1 MKEYIIDINAD
12 VGEGIGNES
21 ELFPMISSCNIACG
35 GHAGDKQSMLTTVR
49 LAKKN
54 NIKIGAHPS
63 FPDKINFGRKILTID
78 RKNLFKSLKN
88 QIESLQNILNQ
99 ENIKLNH
106 IKAHG
111 ALYNLAANDRK
122 TAKII
127 IDLVKEINV
136 KLYVPYNSLIAEIAK
151 KQGVDICNELFIDRN
166 YNSDLTLV
174 SRDHPNSM
182 IKDSESI
189 FKHVNGIIND
199 KTITAIDLKKIP
211 VEFDTLC
218 IHGDSKNVINLIK
231 DLHIKLNNIGIKI
244 I

>member
-12 VGEGIGNES
+12 VGEGLGNES

-35 GHAGDKQSMLTTVR
+35 GHAGNHQSMLSIVR

-63 FPDKINFGRKILTID
+63 FPDKINFGRKILKID
-78 RKNLFKSLKN
+78 KESLFKSLKN
-88 QIESLQNILNQ
+88 QIESLQNILIQ

-106 IKAHG
+106 IKPHG

-136 KLYVPYNSLIAEIAK
+136 KLYVPYNSLIAEIAN
-151 KQGVDICNELFIDRN
+151 KQGIDICNELFIDRN

-174 SRDHPNSM
+174 SRDHPNAM

-189 FKHVNGIIND
+189 FQHVNGIIND
-199 KTITAIDLKKIP
+199 KTITTIDLKKIA

-218 IHGDSKNVINLIK
+218 IHGDSKNVIKLTK

-244 I
+244 L

>member
-12 VGEGIGNES
+12 VGEGIGNEC

-78 RKNLFKSLKN
+78 RKSLFKSLKN

-106 IKAHG
+106 IKDHG

-127 IDLVKEINV
+127 IDGSFISIVLLVV
-136 KLYVPYNSLIAEIAK
+136 
-151 KQGVDICNELFIDRN
+151 ICN
-166 YNSDLTLV
+166 SDCNFDLCDAL
-174 SRDHPNSM
+174 
-182 IKDSESI
+182 ISI
-189 FKHVNGIIND
+189 
-199 KTITAIDLKKIP
+199 T
-211 VEFDTLC
+211 
-218 IHGDSKNVINLIK
+218 
-231 DLHIKLNNIGIKI
+231 
-244 I
+244 

>member
-12 VGEGIGNES
+12 VGEGMGNES

-35 GHAGDKQSMLTTVR
+35 GHAGDQQSILSTVR

-63 FPDKINFGRKILTID
+63 FPDKINFGRKILKID
-78 RKNLFKSLKN
+78 KESLFKSLKN
-88 QIESLQNILNQ
+88 QIESLQNILIQ

-106 IKAHG
+106 IKPHG

-136 KLYVPYNSLIAEIAK
+136 KLYVPYNSLIAEIAN
-151 KQGVDICNELFIDRN
+151 KQGIDICNELFIDRN

-174 SRDHPNSM
+174 SRDHPNAM

-189 FKHVNGIIND
+189 FQHVNGIIND
-199 KTITAIDLKKIP
+199 KTITTIDLKKIA

-218 IHGDSKNVINLIK
+218 IHGDSKNVIKLTK

-244 I
+244 L

>member
-12 VGEGIGNES
+12 VGEGLGNES

-35 GHAGDKQSMLTTVR
+35 GHAGDQQSMLSTVR

-63 FPDKINFGRKILTID
+63 FPDKINFGRKILKID
-78 RKNLFKSLKN
+78 KESLFKSLKN
-88 QIESLQNILNQ
+88 QIESLQNILIQ

-106 IKAHG
+106 IKPHG

-136 KLYVPYNSLIAEIAK
+136 KLYVPYNSLIAEIAN
-151 KQGVDICNELFIDRN
+151 KQGIDICNELFIDRN

-174 SRDHPNSM
+174 SRDHPNAM

-189 FKHVNGIIND
+189 FQHVNGIIND
-199 KTITAIDLKKIP
+199 KTITTIDLKKIA

-218 IHGDSKNVINLIK
+218 IHGDSKNVIKLTK

-244 I
+244 L

>member
-12 VGEGIGNES
+12 VGEGLGNES

-35 GHAGDKQSMLTTVR
+35 GHAGDQQSMLSTVR

-63 FPDKINFGRKILTID
+63 FPDKINFGRKILKID
-78 RKNLFKSLKN
+78 KESLFKSLKN
-88 QIESLQNILNQ
+88 QIESLQNILIQ

-106 IKAHG
+106 IKPHG

-136 KLYVPYNSLIAEIAK
+136 KLYVPYNSLIAEIAN
-151 KQGVDICNELFIDRN
+151 KQGIDICNELFIDRN

-174 SRDHPNSM
+174 SRDHPNAM

-189 FKHVNGIIND
+189 FQHVNGIIND
-199 KTITAIDLKKIP
+199 KTITTIDRKKIA

-218 IHGDSKNVINLIK
+218 IHGDSKNVIKLTK

-244 I
+244 L